1 MSQLIPTATRDPN
14 APHELE
20 LSVVMPAYN
29 EEANVAD
36 TVRRCVTAL
45 SGTPGGFEVIVVD
58 DGSKDRTREV
68 LERLESE
75 VPELRVLVQE
85 RNRGYGAAIRLGI
98 LESRGRLLATIDSD
112 GQFDPADIP
121 RMRTRMVDGIDCVA
135 GYRTAKKDT
144 LPRVV
149 ANWGYNLL
157 TKFLVG
163 IDFRDSQCALKVFDG
178 DLIRTIRTEAVGFTF
193 PSEILVKLVNM
204 GYRVIEEP
212 VSHAHRAAGQSNIRF
227 FRTTRIMFIFLLY
240 MRFKVFLYRGRL
252 IEAP

>member
-1 MSQLIPTATRDPN
+1 MTDIAPSHSRDPSV
-14 APHELE
+14 PHEVE

-36 TVRRCVTAL
+36 TVRRCATAL
-45 SGTPGGFEVIVVD
+45 AGTPGGFEVIVVN
-58 DGSKDRTREV
+58 DGSKDRTAEV
-68 LERLESE
+68 LAATQQE
-75 VPELRVLVQE
+75 VPELRVLLQDP
-85 RNRGYGAAIRLGI
+85 NRGYGAAIRRGI
-98 LESRGRLLATIDSD
+98 SESRGRLLATIDSD

-121 RMRTRMVDGIDCVA
+121 RMRERMGDGIHCVA

-157 TKFLVG
+157 TKMLVG

-204 GYRVIEEP
+204 GYRVVEEP
-212 VSHAHRAAGQSNIRF
+212 ISHAHRSAGQSNIRF

-240 MRFKVFLYRGRL
+240 MRFKVFLYRGHL